1 LLTRSDIPHV
11 FLSDID
17 NITNMIAKEFP
28 DVAKL
33 KSIGTTWKDR
43 KMKVLELDARKF
55 MKSKGIKVIEGAS
68 EEDKKNHRVAL
79 VAA

>member
-17 NITNMIAKEFP
+17 NITKMIAKEFP

-33 KSIGTTWKDR
+33 KTIGKTWKER
-43 KMKVLELDARKF
+43 KLQVLELDARQL
-55 MKSKGIKVIEGAS
+55 MKSRDVKPIEGPTAAEKAS
-68 EEDKKNHRVAL
+68 NHVAL
-79 VAA
+79 V